1 VLPDFGIA
9 ELVEL
14 SLFNTAAAADCVP
27 KNRLNPNSLAVVL
40 VLVLVFSALN
50 P

>member
-9 ELVEL
+9 ELVAL
-14 SLFNTAAAADCVP
+14 SLFNTAAADCVP
-27 KNRLNPNSLAVVL
+27 KSRLNPNSLAVVL
-40 VLVLVFSALN
+40 VLVFSALN